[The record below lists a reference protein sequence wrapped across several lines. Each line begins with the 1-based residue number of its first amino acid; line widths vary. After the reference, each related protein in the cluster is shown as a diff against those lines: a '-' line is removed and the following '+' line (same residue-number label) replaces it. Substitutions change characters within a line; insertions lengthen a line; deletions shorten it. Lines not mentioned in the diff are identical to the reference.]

1 MHLSLVPKNALK
13 NEFDIDEFPSIP
25 ANELVNVDVV
35 IAERW
40 LEENPFPNEDP
51 RDDVYKPL
59 ENLHKCND
67 DDSIPCGPLNVMV
80 LQLKFKTKSR

>member
-1 MHLSLVPKNALK
+1 MTKNALN
-13 NEFDIDEFPSIP
+13 NEFDINEFPSIP

-40 LEENPFPNEDP
+40 LEDNPFPNDDP
-51 RDDVYKPL
+51 RDEFYKPI

-67 DDSIPCGPLNVMV
+67 EESIPCGPLNLMV
-80 LQLKFKTKSR
+80 LQLKFDTKSR